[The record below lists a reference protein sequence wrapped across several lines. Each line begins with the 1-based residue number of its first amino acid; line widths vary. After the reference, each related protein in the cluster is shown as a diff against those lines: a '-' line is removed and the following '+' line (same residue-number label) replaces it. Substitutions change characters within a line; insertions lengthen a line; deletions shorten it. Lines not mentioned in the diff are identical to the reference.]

1 MSLTFAADSSANLL
15 SHGDLHIVPMKII
28 TDTRE
33 FIDDPA
39 LDLGEMLSF
48 LSAYKGR
55 SGTSCPNTGD
65 WLDALEGAPESIIV
79 TITSNLSG
87 AYNSAMQAKQ
97 VLEET
102 GARVAVLDSLST
114 GPEMVL
120 ILEKLRDLKALGLS
134 FEEAEAAA
142 RDYMTHT
149 HLLFSLASIHNLARN
164 GRVNPII
171 AKAIGLLG
179 IRLVGKASDQGT
191 LQPMHKC
198 RGEKK
203 ALQTLWE
210 EMVRMGYQGGKVR
223 IAHCEN
229 EAGAA
234 ELRDVILA
242 VHPHASVELH
252 PCTGL
257 CGFYAEAG
265 GLLVGFED
273 II

>member
-1 MSLTFAADSSANLL
+1 MNLTFAADSSANLI
-15 SHGDLHIVPMKII
+15 SREDLRIVPMKII

-39 LDLGEMLSF
+39 LDLGQMLSF
-48 LSAYKGR
+48 LSSYKGR
-55 SGTSCPNTGD
+55 SGTSCPNAGD
-65 WLDALEGAPESIIV
+65 WLDALEGASESIIV

-97 VLEET
+97 VLEEN

-120 ILEKLRDLKALGLS
+120 ILEKLYQLRELGLS
-134 FEEAEAAA
+134 FHETETAA

-229 EAGAA
+229 ESGAV
-234 ELRDVILA
+234 ELRNTILA
-242 VHPHASVELH
+242 AHPYASVEIQS
-252 PCTGL
+252 CTGL
-257 CGFYAEAG
+257 CSFYAEAG

-273 II
+273 MV

>member
-1 MSLTFAADSSANLL
+1 MNLTFAADSSANLI
-15 SHGDLHIVPMKII
+15 SREDLRIVPMKII

-39 LDLGEMLSF
+39 LDLGQMLSF
-48 LSAYKGR
+48 LSSYKGR

-65 WLDALEGAPESIIV
+65 WLDALEGASESIIV

-97 VLEET
+97 VLEEN

-120 ILEKLRDLKALGLS
+120 ILEKLYQLRELGLS
-134 FEEAEAAA
+134 FNETETAA

-229 EAGAA
+229 ESGAV
-234 ELRDVILA
+234 ELRNTILA
-242 VHPHASVELH
+242 AHPYASVEIQS
-252 PCTGL
+252 CTGL
-257 CGFYAEAG
+257 CSFYAEAG

-273 II
+273 MV

>member
-1 MSLTFAADSSANLL
+1 MNLTFAADSSANLI
-15 SHGDLHIVPMKII
+15 SREDLRIVPMKII
-28 TDTRE
+28 IDTRE

-39 LDLGEMLSF
+39 LDLGQMLSF
-48 LSAYKGR
+48 LSSYKGR
-55 SGTSCPNTGD
+55 SGTSCPNAGD
-65 WLDALEGAPESIIV
+65 WLDALEGASESIIV

-97 VLEET
+97 VLEEN

-120 ILEKLRDLKALGLS
+120 ILEKLYQLRELGLS
-134 FEEAEAAA
+134 FHETETAA

-229 EAGAA
+229 ESGAV
-234 ELRDVILA
+234 ELRNTILA
-242 VHPHASVELH
+242 AHPYASVEIQ

-257 CGFYAEAG
+257 CSFYAEAG

-273 II
+273 MV

>member
-1 MSLTFAADSSANLL
+1 MNLTFAADSSANLI
-15 SHGDLHIVPMKII
+15 SREDLRIVPMKII

-39 LDLGEMLSF
+39 LDLGQMLSF
-48 LSAYKGR
+48 LSSYKGR
-55 SGTSCPNTGD
+55 SGTSCPNAGD
-65 WLDALEGAPESIIV
+65 WLDALEGASESILV

-97 VLEET
+97 VLEEN

-120 ILEKLRDLKALGLS
+120 ILEKLHQLRELGLS
-134 FEEAEAAA
+134 FHETETAA

-164 GRVNPII
+164 GRINPII

-179 IRLVGKASDQGT
+179 IRLVGKASGQGT

-229 EAGAA
+229 ESGAV
-234 ELRDVILA
+234 ELRNTILA
-242 VHPHASVELH
+242 AHPYASVEIQS
-252 PCTGL
+252 CTGL
-257 CGFYAEAG
+257 CSFYAEAG

-273 II
+273 MV